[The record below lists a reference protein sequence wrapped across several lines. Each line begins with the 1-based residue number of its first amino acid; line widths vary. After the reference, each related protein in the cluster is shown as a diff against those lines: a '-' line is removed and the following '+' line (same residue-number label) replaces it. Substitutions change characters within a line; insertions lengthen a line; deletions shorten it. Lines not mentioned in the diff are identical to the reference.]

1 MTLMREKEWE
11 REGQMRG
18 ARDWPGTILMNEKE
32 ETIGKGPSP
41 LPAPSRSRKGQLVS
55 TELVICSSIFLAAL
69 IIFLLV
75 WSAISS
81 AYRDEQA
88 NRDMQVELTGIS
100 DMAVL
105 SPGDP
110 PDWEMTAPTN
120 ASAFGF
126 AQSPNVLSP
135 AKLSA
140 LALLNQTYV
149 ISKERM
155 GAGKYGLFITV
166 LDANGGQL
174 PYGFGEQV
182 TASNGSIVSFSA
194 ERLALLGGTPVR
206 LVVQI
211 WRNKYFSPT

>member
-1 MTLMREKEWE
+1 MILMREKE
-11 REGQMRG
+11 
-18 ARDWPGTILMNEKE
+18 GT
-32 ETIGKGPSP
+32 TSKGPP
-41 LPAPSRSRKGQLVS
+41 RLPAHSRSSRGQLVS

-69 IIFLLV
+69 VIFLLV

-88 NRDMQVELTGIS
+88 NRDMQIELIGIS

-140 LALLNQTYV
+140 LALLNQTYA

-155 GAGKYGLFITV
+155 GAGKYGLYIAV
-166 LDANGGQL
+166 LGWDGSQL
-174 PYGFGEQV
+174 PYSFGEQV